1 MIREI
6 LAFLD
11 VLLESGN
18 TDVQEGL
25 KEILKCKE
33 HPMFATF
40 ERVLKEDAIAYSERC
55 VHVMVEQNCWPNF
68 KVWEFGAG
76 QFCAYCKASCF
87 FDTAKRWQML

>member
-1 MIREI
+1 MLFQTLSLSNTQLMLSLFLKVLALLSNANDDMVREI

-18 TDVQEGL
+18 TDVREGL

-40 ERVLKEDAIAYSERC
+40 ERVLKEDAVAYSER
-55 VHVMVEQNCWPNF
+55 
-68 KVWEFGAG
+68 
-76 QFCAYCKASCF
+76 
-87 FDTAKRWQML
+87 